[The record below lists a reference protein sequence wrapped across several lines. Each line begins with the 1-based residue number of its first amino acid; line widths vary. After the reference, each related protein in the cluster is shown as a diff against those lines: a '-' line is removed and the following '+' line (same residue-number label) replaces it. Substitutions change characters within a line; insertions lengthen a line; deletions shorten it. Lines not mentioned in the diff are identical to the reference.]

1 MLEVLYGTGIR
12 VSECANLTVDAVDFQ
27 ASVLLVH
34 GKGNKD
40 RYVPFG
46 SFAQDALKDYLEN
59 SRALLMTKYQKN
71 IRMSLLIIMVNKSR
85 QQGLN
90 MS

>member
-1 MLEVLYGTGIR
+1 M
-12 VSECANLTVDAVDFQ
+12 DAVDFQ

-40 RYVPFG
+40 RYVPFW
-46 SFAQDALKDYLEN
+46 FICTRRLKGLLREWP
-59 SRALLMTKYQKN
+59 RAINDKNIKN